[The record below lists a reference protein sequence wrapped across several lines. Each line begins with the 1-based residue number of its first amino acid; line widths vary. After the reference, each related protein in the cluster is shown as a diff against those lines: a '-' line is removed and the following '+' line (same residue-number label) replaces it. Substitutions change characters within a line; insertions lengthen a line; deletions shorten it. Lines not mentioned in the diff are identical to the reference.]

1 MTDQERITD
10 FLCSEKKMTANYDS
24 FASECVNIPLR
35 DEFLRLFNQ
44 SHHSQ
49 TELFQTAQERGWY
62 SRSRPRVTRSGRLTP
77 NTPTSSPP
85 ASSKDRRPTA
95 RAAPLGGCRPGLP
108 LFWDVFCRERLK
120 NRRKSRI
127 ILSAEAHL
135 VGAGTGGCVAWDPCV

>member
-62 SRSRPRVTRSGRLTP
+62 SPEQAQSDKIQQAYTKYS
-77 NTPTSSPP
+77 NQQPTGQ
-85 ASSKDRRPTA
+85 R
-95 RAAPLGGCRPGLP
+95 
-108 LFWDVFCRERLK
+108 
-120 NRRKSRI
+120 
-127 ILSAEAHL
+127 
-135 VGAGTGGCVAWDPCV
+135 

>member
-62 SRSRPRVTRSGRLTP
+62 SPEPR
-77 NTPTSSPP
+77 
-85 ASSKDRRPTA
+85 RRPLGDA
-95 RAAPLGGCRPGLP
+95 VRACRCFGT
-108 LFWDVFCRERLK
+108 FF
-120 NRRKSRI
+120 
-127 ILSAEAHL
+127 
-135 VGAGTGGCVAWDPCV
+135 AGSG